1 MDSSAPRLDCVG
13 TVPAVGY
20 HHFHDDLSLNFQC
33 NRWVQWIGPSAI
45 EEVAELAARCDV
57 YPEWIDGFL
66 GLAAEAREAG
76 RQVASAYYDRAA
88 EFFMRPDDPRRPG
101 ARNRFVQTMRTLY
114 DVLPDEVP
122 YHGSSLP
129 AFDLHP
135 QAETSSTIVVF
146 GGFDSY
152 IEEFLPML
160 AAMVDAGHRVI
171 AFEGPGQGAA
181 LEEHGLHMI
190 PEWERPM
197 TAILDHYRLTDVTAV
212 GESLGGGL
220 VIRAAAFEPRISR
233 VVSMDI
239 LDDEFEVVAR
249 QIGRGVTPVLRALLT
264 VRARRVVNAVARRAI
279 ARKPVAAWGLQQG
292 MHITGTA
299 TAYDFLR
306 STTEF
311 STRRISQLVTADVL
325 LLAGADD
332 HYVPLNQL
340 GRQAANLVNA
350 RSVTTRTFTASEQAS
365 NHCQVGNI
373 GAAVR
378 VIQGW
383 LELATINS
391 AAEKADVAGQFA
403 RPS

>member
-1 MDSSAPRLDCVG
+1 MDPSAPRLDCTG
-13 TVPAVGY
+13 TTPAVGY
-20 HHFHDDLSLNFQC
+20 RHFHDDLSLNFQC

-45 EEVAELAARCDV
+45 EEVTELAARCNT

-66 GLAAEAREAG
+66 GLAEAARRAD
-76 RQVASAYYDRAA
+76 RQLASAYYHRAA
-88 EFFMRPDDPRRPG
+88 EFFMRPDDPRRPA
-101 ARNRFVQTMRTLY
+101 ARHRFTQTMRTLY
-114 DVLPDEVP
+114 DVAPDEVP
-122 YHGSSLP
+122 YGGSVLP
-129 AFDLHP
+129 AIDLHP
-135 QAETSSTIVVF
+135 EAESAATIVVF

-160 AAMVDAGHRVI
+160 ATMVDAGHRVI

-181 LEEHGLHMI
+181 LDHGLPMI
-190 PEWERPM
+190 AEWERPV
-197 TAILDHYRLTDVTAV
+197 AAVLDHYRLDDVTVV

-220 VIRAAAFEPRISR
+220 AIRATAFEPRISR

-239 LDDEFEVVAR
+239 LDDEFEVIAR
-249 QIGRGVTPVLRALLT
+249 QIGRGVTPVLRVLLAL
-264 VRARRVVNAVARRAI
+264 RAKGIVNAVARRAI

-292 MHITGTA
+292 MHITGTS

-306 STTEF
+306 STTGF
-311 STRRISQLVTADVL
+311 NTRRVSQLVTADVL

-332 HYVPLNQL
+332 HYVPLKQL
-340 GRQAANLVNA
+340 RRQAANLVRA
-350 RSVTTRTFTASEQAS
+350 RSVTTRTFTAAEQAG

-383 LELATINS
+383 LALSTIS
-391 AAEKADVAGQFA
+391 RMAEKADAAEELA
-403 RPS
+403 RH

>member
-1 MDSSAPRLDCVG
+1 MDLSAPRLDCTG
-13 TVPAVGY
+13 TTPAIGY

-45 EEVAELAARCDV
+45 AEVTELAARCET
-57 YPEWIDGFL
+57 YPDWIDGFL
-66 GLAAEAREAG
+66 GLAEAARESG
-76 RQVASAYYDRAA
+76 RTLASAYYDRAA
-88 EFFMRPDDPRRPG
+88 EFFMRPDDPRRPA
-101 ARNRFVQTMRTLY
+101 ARNRFAQTMRDLY
-114 DVLPDEVP
+114 DVTPDEVP
-122 YHGSSLP
+122 YGGSALP
-129 AFDLHP
+129 AIDLHP
-135 QAETSSTIVVF
+135 ETETGATIVVF

-152 IEEFLPML
+152 VEEFLPML

-171 AFEGPGQGAA
+171 AFEGPGQGGA
-181 LEEHGLHMI
+181 LEDHGLAMI
-190 PEWERPM
+190 PEWERPV
-197 TAILDHYRLTDVTAV
+197 AAVLDHYRLDDVTVV

-239 LDDEFEVVAR
+239 LDDEYEVIAR
-249 QIGRGVTPVLRALLT
+249 QIGRGVTPVLRVLLAM
-264 VRARRVVNAVARRAI
+264 RAKGIVNAVARRAT

-292 MHITGTA
+292 MHITGTR

-306 STTEF
+306 SSTRF
-311 STRRISQLVTADVL
+311 STWRVSQLVTADVL

-332 HYVPLNQL
+332 HYVPLKQL
-340 GRQAANLVNA
+340 RRQAANLVRA
-350 RSVTTRTFTASEQAS
+350 RSVTTRTFTAAEQAS

-383 LELATINS
+383 LEVSTIS
-391 AAEKADVAGQFA
+391 RVAEKAGAPTRAMPV
-403 RPS
+403 